1 MKKVKTEET
10 PQTVARQ
17 VPLSMGFPRQ
27 EYWSELL
34 FPPPGDLPN
43 PGIES
48 ASLMSPALIG
58 RFFTT
63 SSTWEAQINMP
74 NDVYSNP
81 FHNFESWKELYLP
94 TSCNKTVYTIGD
106 LQVTGNNDIWKRSR
120 QKWNLYVLV
129 ISLNTD
135 KGSIRTVKRWGWLSA
150 LHGTVFFDW
159 LMPIS
164 D

>member
-10 PQTVARQ
+10 SQTVARQ
-17 VPLSMGFPRQ
+17 LPLSMGFPRQ

-34 FPPPGDLPN
+34 FPPPGDPPN
-43 PGIES
+43 PGIEP

-106 LQVTGNNDIWKRSR
+106 LQKSQEIMIYEKGQDRSET
-120 QKWNLYVLV
+120 Y
-129 ISLNTD
+129 
-135 KGSIRTVKRWGWLSA
+135 
-150 LHGTVFFDW
+150 
-159 LMPIS
+159 MY
-164 D
+164 

>member
-10 PQTVARQ
+10 SQTVARQ
-17 VPLSMGFPRQ
+17 LPLSMGFPRQ

-43 PGIES
+43 PGIEP

-81 FHNFESWKELYLP
+81 FITLKVGKNS
-94 TSCNKTVYTIGD
+94 TSPHH
-106 LQVTGNNDIWKRSR
+106 VTK
-120 QKWNLYVLV
+120 LC
-129 ISLNTD
+129 T
-135 KGSIRTVKRWGWLSA
+135 
-150 LHGTVFFDW
+150 
-159 LMPIS
+159 P
-164 D
+164 